1 MRKKK
6 ILKASPFTRL
16 IYPKRCFCRN
26 EIC

>member
-1 MRKKK
+1 MRKKR

-16 IYPKRCFCRN
+16 IYPNRCFCRN